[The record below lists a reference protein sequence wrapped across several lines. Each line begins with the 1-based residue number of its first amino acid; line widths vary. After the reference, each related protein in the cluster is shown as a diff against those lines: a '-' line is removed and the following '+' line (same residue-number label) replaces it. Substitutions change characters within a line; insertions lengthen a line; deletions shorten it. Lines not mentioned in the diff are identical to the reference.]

1 MAEPTSS
8 ASSEATARTGAQ
20 EPRLEVLSGS
30 PAYSDGPD
38 AVALARSLGTDPF
51 AWQEGVLWHLCA
63 RDERDRPAYVTAGLS
78 LPRQNGKNLV
88 LEVFEVYQMVVC
100 GARILHTA
108 HRVKTAKE
116 SFDRLVRYFKAE
128 PLASLVERI
137 RYTNGEETIVLTNGG
152 KIQFSARSR
161 ANTRGFA
168 DIQIV
173 VFDEAQDLTDE
184 QVNAIM
190 FVLAASSTGDRQMI
204 FTGTPPDPDSPGTV
218 FRRTRRAMLS
228 DAPPSR
234 SCWLE
239 WSVED
244 LPSLD
249 ATFADVVDDVYATN
263 PSMGL
268 VLDITFTE
276 TEFANA
282 SVDGFAR
289 ERCGWWDPDVSTE
302 EPPAIDP
309 EVWERT
315 AIPAIGRRYQ
325 GVTALGVK
333 FSADGTSWA
342 LAGCK
347 AKRDRSRYACELVQ
361 LGDTSRGT
369 RELAQAIARRKG
381 TVSCVLV
388 DGTNGADAL
397 CANLAEMALP
407 KGYVVRMRT
416 QDVVAASQMFA
427 DALVDGT
434 LAHST
439 EGQRVLDDCAATATR
454 RAIGTKGGWG
464 FAGSI
469 EMEACAAAAMG
480 CRTTRRD
487 PKRKQRIL

>member
-1 MAEPTSS
+1 
-8 ASSEATARTGAQ
+8 
-20 EPRLEVLSGS
+20 V
-30 PAYSDGPD
+30 AYSDGPD
-38 AVALARSLGTDPF
+38 AVELARSLGTDAF
-51 AWQEGVLWHLCA
+51 EWQEGVLWHLCA
-63 RDERDRPAYVTAGLS
+63 RDELDRPAYITAGLS

-88 LEVFEVYQMVVC
+88 LEIYEVYQMVVC

-116 SFDRLVRYFKAE
+116 SFDRLVGYFRRKE
-128 PLASLVERI
+128 LAPLVEKI
-137 RYTNGEETIVLTNGG
+137 RYTNGEETIILTNGG

-184 QVNAIM
+184 QINAIM

-218 FRRTRRAMLS
+218 FRRNRRQMLS
-228 DAPPSR
+228 DSPPAR
-234 SCWLE
+234 SLWLE
-239 WSVED
+239 WGVED
-244 LPSLD
+244 MPPID

-268 VLDITFTE
+268 VLDIGFTE

-282 SVDGFAR
+282 SIDGFAR
-289 ERCGWWDPDVSTE
+289 ERMGWWDPDVE
-302 EPPAIDP
+302 AKEPPAIDP

-315 AIPAIGRRYQ
+315 AIASIGRKYQ
-325 GVTALGVK
+325 GVTALAVK
-333 FSADGTSWA
+333 FSTDGTSWA

-347 AKRDRSRYACELVQ
+347 AKRDRSRYAFELIE
-361 LGDTSRGT
+361 LGDTSHGT
-369 RELAQAIARRKG
+369 RRLADAIARRRG
-381 TVSCVLV
+381 SVACVLV

-407 KGYVVRMRT
+407 KGYVRRMRAP
-416 QDVVAASQMFA
+416 DVVAASQMFV

-434 LAHST
+434 LSHST
-439 EGQRVLDDCAATATR
+439 EGQCVLDECAATATR

-469 EMEACAAAAMG
+469 EIEACAAAAMG
-480 CRTTRRD
+480 CRTTKRD
-487 PKRKQRIL
+487 PSRKQRIL